1 MEVYSSSVED
11 QLVDGLSFKLSPGAS
26 YVTDRK
32 SVSYFQIG
40 SNIYSTTSGTK
51 LIRFVINGDDWLDA
65 TNTLRIFFDVRNTN
79 NTANTPLRVLGGPYS
94 FFRRM
99 RVLCGNQLVED
110 IDYYNRVHYMFD
122 IMRARHVR
130 QNEDAEAFEDRF
142 DSPDF
147 QPCFQNNSNRA
158 AFVQY
163 PFGALGN
170 FANNYISVN
179 PGESRTVSFKPLSG
193 LLSCGKLL
201 PIRWAPITIELELVQ
216 NITDPIISVDDV
228 ALGIN
233 ASGAAGINGGTIN
246 TSTTWQIE
254 NPVIKVDICTL
265 DNALNNEYAALL
277 LSGKSLPINYSS
289 FVTQLQSITGQTP
302 SVNITRALSRLKSVF
317 VTFDQAYTAA
327 KTTTGTQDTHIAVW
341 KKSWNDFFHPMSYKN
356 FNYDQNYEVEYQ
368 LQIGSKLFPEYPMRN
383 LQECFYQLRKCM
395 GTENSNFHSLD
406 ITPFEYRN
414 HKHVVAFDTEKMLG
428 AAFSGLNMKT
438 GSLMTLKMKAS
449 NIATL
454 QAAMM
459 PDTVYLVLHFD
470 SIMNIRDTGVEVFE

>member
-1 MEVYSSSVED
+1 MEVFSSSVED
-11 QLVDGLSFKLSPGAS
+11 QLVDSLSYKLSPGSS
-26 YVTDRK
+26 YITDRK

-79 NTANTPLRVLGGPYS
+79 TTANASLRVLGGPYS

-99 RVLCGNQLVED
+99 RVLCGNTLVED

-130 QNEDAEAFEDRF
+130 ENEDCEGFEVRF
-142 DSPDF
+142 DQLKY
-147 QPCFQNNSNRA
+147 QPCFQNNGTTPTS
-158 AFVQY
+158 VQY
-163 PFGALGN
+163 PFGPLGD
-170 FANNYISVN
+170 FANKYISVN
-179 PGESRTVSFKPLSG
+179 AGESKTVSFKPLSG

-201 PIRWAPITIELELVQ
+201 PIRYAPITIELELVQ
-216 NITDPIISVDDV
+216 NAYDPIISVEDAGLAIEID
-228 ALGIN
+228 
-233 ASGAAGINGGTIN
+233 GANGATVN
-246 TSTTWQIE
+246 TSVTWQIE

-265 DNALNNEYAALL
+265 DNALNNEYASLL
-277 LSGKSLPINYSS
+277 LSGKALPINYSS
-289 FVTQLQSITGQTP
+289 FVTQLQSIAGQTP

-327 KTTTGTQDTHIAVW
+327 KANNQDLHIQTW
-341 KKSWNDFFHPMSYKN
+341 KKAWNDFFHPMSYN
-356 FNYDQNYEVEYQ
+356 AFNYDQNYEIEYQ

-395 GTENSNFHSLD
+395 GTENSAFHSLD

-428 AAFSGLNMKT
+428 SAFTGLNMKT
-438 GSLMTLKMKAS
+438 GSLMTLKMKAA
-449 NIATL
+449 NIATVTS
-454 QAAMM
+454 AMM
-459 PDTVYLVLHFD
+459 PDTVYIVLHFD
-470 SIMNIRDTGVEVFE
+470 SILNIRDTGVEVFE